1 MKFVLS
7 AVAAAA
13 AALFAAGASADG
25 DCSGYGVQTT
35 QTDQTVVASV
45 PAPTTPAPA
54 TTKN

>member
-7 AVAAAA
+7 AIAAAA

-45 PAPTTPAPA
+45 PAPSTPAPA